1 MILDHEQR
9 AALRAM
15 ADKLRTEVSSLNAE
29 RDAAYAEQSTVADD
43 AKLIA
48 EIKAL
53 QTQRDAAQEQRDV
66 AVSNTDSAL
75 SVMQAMIEEQMKT
88 TALGNA
94 GSSEPALAESDD
106 KHVEL
111 EVDPELGSETL
122 VSSDKHGESTITGP
136 LFEKSNKP
144 RGGNR

>member
-106 KHVEL
+106 KHVDANEAEKL
-111 EVDPELGSETL
+111 A
-122 VSSDKHGESTITGP
+122 DKATDADAEAAPQARAS
-136 LFEKSNKP
+136 